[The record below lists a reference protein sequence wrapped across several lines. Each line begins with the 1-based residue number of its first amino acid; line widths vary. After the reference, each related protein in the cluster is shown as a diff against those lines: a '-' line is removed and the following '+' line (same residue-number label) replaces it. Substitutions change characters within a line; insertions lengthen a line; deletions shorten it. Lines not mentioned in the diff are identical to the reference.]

1 MLSSMDTEVNPTL
14 QMIAS
19 VLGPAGREW
28 LNCTAGMHMPAHA
41 GSYTHK
47 HMLQGWVAI
56 LVIKKVLG

>member
-47 HMLQGWVAI
+47 HMLQVGLPYW
-56 LVIKKVLG
+56 

>member
-19 VLGPAGREW
+19 VLGPAGRER
-28 LNCTAGMHMPAHA
+28 LNSTTVGMHVPAHA

-47 HMLQGWVAI
+47 HMWQVG
-56 LVIKKVLG
+56 